1 MKKSDSKQLPLVTT
15 PILGQSPRNN
25 KVTQRDIYTVS
36 RLNKEARSLL
46 EKTFPLIWIEGELS
60 NLARPSSGHL
70 YFSLKDTDAQIRCA
84 MFRNRNM
91 HLRFKP
97 EEGQQVLI
105 RARISLYEGRGE
117 FQAIAEHMEEAGDGA
132 LRRAFEQLK
141 QRLNT
146 EGLFDNEHKKSLPDL
161 PKRIGVITSPTGAA
175 VQDILTVL
183 KRRFPA
189 IPVIIY
195 PTSVQGTTASKEI
208 VNAIVTANQRKECDA
223 LILARGG
230 GSLEDLLCFNNEKVA
245 YAIYESSI
253 PIVSGV
259 GHEVDITIADLV
271 ADQRAPTP
279 SAAAEQLSPDRDEW
293 LSTVSLL
300 GKRLEHRLLTI
311 LDQLRKQLT
320 WQLKSLK
327 QQHPGIYLQQQAQRL
342 DNLEQRLIIH
352 QQHYLQQQRSI
363 LSNHSMRLQ
372 QHAPDHRL
380 QHLHMHCNNL
390 YTRLQQAIK
399 KQLEL
404 FNQRLS
410 TPARALDAVSP
421 LATLDR
427 GYTITRR
434 ERDNKIIVDADDV
447 IIGEKIETRLA
458 NGSLSCKVE
467 NINKHNKIK

>member
-1 MKKSDSKQLPLVTT
+1 MTFELET
-15 PILGQSPRNN
+15 GNN
-25 KVTQRDIYTVS
+25 TITQRDIYTVS

-60 NLARPSSGHL
+60 NLARPSSGHM

-97 EEGQQVLI
+97 KEGQQILI

-146 EGLFDNEHKKSLPDL
+146 EGLFDNEHKKPFPEL
-161 PKRIGVITSPTGAA
+161 PKKIGVITSPTGAA
-175 VQDILTVL
+175 IQDVLTVL

-195 PTSVQGTTASKEI
+195 PTPVQGIAASQGI
-208 VNAIVTANQRKECDA
+208 VDAIVTANQRKECDA
-223 LILARGG
+223 LILTRGG
-230 GSLEDLLCFNNEKVA
+230 GSLEDILCFNDEKVA
-245 YAIYESSI
+245 YAIHDSTI

-279 SAAAEQLSPDRDEW
+279 SAAAELLSPDRDEW
-293 LSTVSLL
+293 TSTVLLL
-300 GKRLEHRLLTI
+300 GKRLENGLLTI
-311 LDQLRKQLT
+311 LDQLKQQVT

-327 QQHPGIYLQQQAQRL
+327 QQHPGIYLQQQSQRL
-342 DNLEQRLIIH
+342 DNIEQRLMTH
-352 QQHYLQQQRSI
+352 QQHYLQRQQSI
-363 LSNHSMRLQ
+363 LNNQSMKLQ

-380 QHLHMHCNNL
+380 QHLSLQCNNL
-390 YTRLQQAIK
+390 YTRLQQATE
-399 KQLEL
+399 KQFLF

-410 TPARALDAVSP
+410 APARALDAVSP

-427 GYTITRR
+427 GYAITRR
-434 ERDNKIIVDADDV
+434 SKDNKILTNADDV

-458 NGSLSCKVE
+458 NGSLFCKVE
-467 NINKHNKIK
+467 KINKRHKIN

>member
-1 MKKSDSKQLPLVTT
+1 MTFELEA
-15 PILGQSPRNN
+15 GNN
-25 KVTQRDIYTVS
+25 TITQRDIYTVS

-97 EEGQQVLI
+97 KEGQQVLI

-146 EGLFDNEHKKSLPDL
+146 EGLFDNEHKKPFPEL
-161 PKRIGVITSPTGAA
+161 PKKIGVITSPTGAA
-175 VQDILTVL
+175 IHDVLTVL

-195 PTSVQGTTASKEI
+195 PTSVQGTTASQEI
-208 VNAIVTANQRKECDA
+208 VDAIGFANQRKECDT
-223 LILARGG
+223 LILTRGG
-230 GSLEDLLCFNNEKVA
+230 GSMEDLWCFNDEKVA
-245 YAIYESSI
+245 YAIHDSLI

-259 GHEVDITIADLV
+259 GHEVDITIADLI

-279 SAAAEQLSPDRDEW
+279 SAAAELISPDRDEW
-293 LSTVSLL
+293 TSTVSLL
-300 GKRLEHRLLTI
+300 GKRLEYGLLTI
-311 LDQLRKQLT
+311 LGQLKQQVT

-327 QQHPGIYLQQQAQRL
+327 QQHPGIYLQQQAQCL
-342 DNLEQRLIIH
+342 DNIEQRLMTH
-352 QQHYLQQQRSI
+352 QQHYLQRQQSI
-363 LSNHSMRLQ
+363 LSNQSMKLQ

-380 QHLHMHCNNL
+380 QHLSLQCNNL
-390 YTRLQQAIK
+390 HTRLQQATE
-399 KQLEL
+399 KQ
-404 FNQRLS
+404 FSFFKQRLS

-427 GYTITRR
+427 GYAITRR
-434 ERDNKIIVDADDV
+434 SKDNKILTNADDV
-447 IIGEKIETRLA
+447 IIGEKVETRLA
-458 NGSLSCKVE
+458 NGSLLCKVE
-467 NINKHNKIK
+467 KINKNNKMS